1 MSAAPPS
8 PRRRRRAH
16 RLAAALVA
24 VAVTAAPAVAQ
35 AQAPTTGPIGSA
47 PTGSAAPKR
56 ATTPVL
62 SSRRVPDLVRTRA
75 ADAEVAKAA
84 AAYQKEAG
92 PGSCLVIT
100 DHGRVITQTNGQQP
114 VIPASVLKT
123 FTGTA
128 ALDVLGP
135 ETTLST
141 VASTATPAGPDGVVA
156 GDLYLVGG
164 GDPLLFTEG
173 FRSVLEDKNQPQT
186 DFAVLADR
194 IKAAGIT
201 EIRGNIVGDESRY
214 DTQRSVDGWEPSYQ
228 RDDQVGALSALEV
241 NRGNSGL
248 SDNPDVVARSRK
260 LGDPAP
266 LAAATLKSLLAKR
279 GVKVTGTGVA
289 GTAPA
294 GATEVARLESLPV
307 RELVGEML
315 TWSDNTTAELLT
327 KEIGRAVSGQ
337 GTTAAGVAAV
347 RSTLEAKGI
356 PMAATVTFD
365 GSGLHR
371 GNRITC
377 DAAMAVLRGAGPSS
391 ALAAGFAVAGEKGT
405 LRKRM
410 KGTPA
415 AGRVVAKTG
424 SLKEVY
430 SLAGWANTVPGS
442 QLTFV
447 SLINGQPK
455 DGVKVL
461 DDLAVALTTYP
472 QGAAG
477 RDVVGPRPPT

>member
-1 MSAAPPS
+1 MSAALPS

-16 RLAAALVA
+16 RLAAALLAVA
-24 VAVTAAPAVAQ
+24 VAAAPAVAQ
-35 AQAPTTGPIGSA
+35 AQAPTGGST
-47 PTGSAAPKR
+47 PPGSAAPKR

-62 SSRRVPDLVRTRA
+62 SSRRVPDLVRTRT

-92 PGSCLVIT
+92 PGSCLVVS
-100 DHGRVITQTNGQQP
+100 DHGRVITKTNGQQP

-173 FRSVLEDKNQPQT
+173 FRTVLEDKNQPQT

-194 IKAAGIT
+194 IKAAGVT
-201 EIRGNIVGDESRY
+201 EVRGNIVGDESRY
-214 DTQRSVDGWEPSYQ
+214 DAQRSVDGWEPSYQ

-266 LAAATLKSLLAKR
+266 LAAATLKSLLVKR

-356 PMAATVTFD
+356 PMAQITTFD

-377 DAAMAVLRGAGPSS
+377 DAAMAVLQGAGPSS

-415 AGRVVAKTG
+415 AGKVVAKTG
-424 SLKEVY
+424 SLKDVY
-430 SLAGWANTVPGS
+430 SLAGWANTLPGS

-447 SLINGQPK
+447 ALINGQPK

-461 DDLAVALTTYP
+461 DDLAVALTAFP